1 MKQFQKVPIAVN
13 QRTRQNLSSSFIG
26 SHDFGRL
33 DVVYHNADIVPGDD
47 INLSI
52 DGFLRAAPMPAPTFG
67 NVDIDIR
74 VFFVPHRIATSR
86 PSEGGTFSWDNY
98 ITGVSSASHPKV
110 NYNQIAHCFAPSSS
124 SGTSA
129 LLDSSLHKDCRRL
142 LSQLKFPEWLY
153 NATQAT
159 DNMIDNFDNAWLLHA
174 YQRIWWDYYR
184 DSSLIDESL
193 IRNYCPLLVA
203 GLQTSSVAETLCT
216 PRYACFQKDYFT
228 TAKLNPQSGEHSVA
242 SYVSSSRG
250 TINAGTGYGQ
260 ELDFYV
266 DNTPEVSVGSSYS
279 IPIQWLRAANA
290 LQTYLERNNLSG
302 SRLMERF
309 LARFGVSPSSVAL
322 DMSEYLGG
330 SRTTLR
336 IGDITANNETFG
348 TDFDPANAFNTA
360 SIDGSASGTILGQ
373 LGGKAAADCKSGNI
387 SFHAKEFGT
396 LMAIQTIVPHVSY
409 IQGLPKEHVRGVN
422 GDRFDYFTPEM
433 ENIGY
438 EPVKT
443 SELYDEGVD
452 SNQIL
457 GYVPRYQ
464 SYKTRQ
470 DVVSG
475 DLVLSETSAGMDSW
489 HLARLFDSQPSLTYD
504 FTMITPTARHS
515 LDRVFSIIGET
526 GQLDHFNS
534 WIHSE
539 CHIVRDMSDNALPTL
554 EETRGGKSI
563 EIQNGGVRF

>member
-86 PSEGGTFSWDNY
+86 PTESGVFSWDNY
-98 ITGVSSASHPKV
+98 ITGVSSASHP
-110 NYNQIAHCFAPSSS
+110 YGRYSQIANSFAPLG
-124 SGTSA
+124 SGSP

-142 LSQLKFPEWLY
+142 LSQLKFPQYLF
-153 NATQAT
+153 NATSAQFNVDIK
-159 DNMIDNFDNAWLLHA
+159 DNLWLLHA

-203 GLQTSSVAETLCT
+203 GNQPTSAITTLCT

-228 TAKLNPQSGEHSVA
+228 TAKLNPQSG
-242 SYVSSSRG
+242 VSSAAVPTMYNESWPNYV
-250 TINAGTGYGQ
+250 TLNPNNAA
-260 ELDFYV
+260 
-266 DNTPEVSVGSSYS
+266 DNYDNIADPGIFSQGPV
-279 IPIQWLRAANA
+279 PIQWLRAANA

-336 IGDITANNETFG
+336 IGDITANNESFG
-348 TDFDPANAFNTA
+348 NDFDPANAFNTA
-360 SIDGSASGTILGQ
+360 SVDGSASGTILGQ
-373 LGGKAAADCKSGNI
+373 LGGKAAADCKSDNI

-409 IQGLPKEHVRGVN
+409 TQGLPKEHTRGII
-422 GDRFDYFTPEM
+422 DRFQYFTPEM

-438 EPVKT
+438 EPVYT
-443 SELYDEGVD
+443 SELYEDANMLATETV
-452 SNQIL
+452 L

-554 EETRGGKSI
+554 EESRSGKAI